1 VEVVPIP
8 LQGFDVQL
16 TDTSQRQARQ
26 RMLAEDGPETARTD
40 ADDAASAHSPI
51 RAQYLGVKR
60 AHPDAVLFFRMGDFY
75 EMFDDDAELV
85 ARELELTLTRRDWG
99 RGAKSPM
106 AGVPH
111 HAAEGY
117 IARLVAKGY
126 RVAVCEQVS
135 DPALSKGLVEREVLR
150 VVTPGTVV
158 DPAMLAAKRNNYL
171 AAAVLGRDAVGLAY
185 ADITTGE
192 FACTQFSA
200 TDPEAA
206 LLQELARVQPA
217 EVLLEASA
225 PERMHLPRRPNPLPP
240 SLRGKGHYGER
251 SAQAQSGSPA
261 ADGVGAQPAAPVAAG
276 DEGDDEHPG
285 LAKRLAALGGAFAT
299 VLTLYEPRA
308 FREDVARERLSAQFG
323 VATLE
328 AFGCAG
334 LPLAVRAAGAIVA
347 YLRETQRDLV
357 AQITSLETYS
367 TTGFMTLD
375 AHTRRNLEL
384 FESGR
389 SGGVKGS
396 LLWVLDATRTPMG
409 GRLLR
414 KWLGEPLLDLVKL
427 RARQDAIAA
436 ALTDPLL
443 RARLVPLLGRVGDL
457 ERLINRVVQRI
468 ATPRDLVALGVGLAA
483 VEELVA
489 SVPDA
494 PPGLARILAAI
505 APLPEL
511 CTLIARA
518 LVDEP
523 PPTLAEGGAIRAG
536 YDAELDTLR
545 DAARNARQWVADL
558 ERKERERTGIANL
571 RVGYNKV
578 FGYYLE
584 VTNSQLARVP
594 SDYIRKQT
602 LTTGERFITPDLKEF
617 ESIILNAHEKS
628 VKLEQDLFAALR
640 ARIAA
645 EEAEPVLRTARALAE
660 LDVTLAL
667 SEVASRNNYCR
678 PELDEGDAIHIV
690 AGRHPVVE
698 ASLSALDARH
708 DTPFVPNDA
717 ELATDDAQILL
728 LTGPNMAGKSTYLRQ
743 VALIALMAQIGSYV
757 PAEAAR
763 IGLVDRIFTRIGA
776 QDDLATGQSTFMVEM
791 VETANI
797 LHHATPRSLVILDEI
812 GRGTSTYDGLA
823 IARAIVEYLHNNK
836 RCGAKTLFA
845 THYHE
850 LVEVA
855 RILPRVR
862 AYNVAVTE
870 EQGEVVFLRKIVPG
884 GADKSYGIHVAQLAG
899 IPRQVVRRAE
909 EVLEELERKGDAK
922 GRRKAMRE
930 LVMPAALQLT
940 LFAGEPDPL
949 IEDLKSLAVDE
960 LTPLEA
966 LTRLYELQRRA
977 REL

>member
-1 VEVVPIP
+1 
-8 LQGFDVQL
+8 
-16 TDTSQRQARQ
+16 
-26 RMLAEDGPETARTD
+26 MLAEDGPHNAHNPQGP
-40 ADDAASAHSPI
+40 HSPI
-51 RAQYLGVKR
+51 RAQYLSVKR

-75 EMFDDDAELV
+75 EMFDEDAELV
-85 ARELELTLTRRDWG
+85 ARELELTLTKREWG

-111 HAAEGY
+111 HAAESY
-117 IARLVAKGY
+117 IARLVANGY

-135 DPALSKGLVEREVLR
+135 DPALAKGLVEREVIR

-171 AAAVLGRDAVGLAY
+171 AAAVLGRDAVGIAY

-192 FACTQFSA
+192 FVCTQLA
-200 TDPEAA
+200 AAEPETA

-217 EVLLEASA
+217 EVLLEAVS
-225 PERMHLPRRPNPLPP
+225 PEQMRFGRGGPNPLPP
-240 SLRGKGHYGER
+240 SLGGKGPRGE
-251 SAQAQSGSPA
+251 QSDVGARLVSPA
-261 ADGVGAQPAAPVAAG
+261 APTPETSSSQAARAA
-276 DEGDDEHPG
+276 DADDDERPD
-285 LAKRLAALGGAFAT
+285 LAKRLAALGGSLST
-299 VLTLYEPRA
+299 VFTPYEPRA
-308 FREDVARERLSAQFG
+308 FREDVARERLREQLG

-328 AFGCAG
+328 AFGCEK

-347 YLRETQRDLV
+347 YLRETQRDV
-357 AQITSLETYS
+357 VGQITSLETYS
-367 TTGFMTLD
+367 TSGFMTLD

-389 SGGVKGS
+389 AGGMKGS

-409 GRLLR
+409 GRMLR
-414 KWLGEPLLDLVKL
+414 KWLGEPLLDLAKL
-427 RARQDAIAA
+427 RVRQDGVAA
-436 ALTDPLL
+436 GLADVAL
-443 RARLVPLLGRVGDL
+443 RARLAPALGRMGDL

-468 ATPRDLVALGVGLAA
+468 ATPRDLVALAAGLAA
-483 VEELVA
+483 VEELIA
-489 SVPDA
+489 SVTSVPA
-494 PPGLARILAAI
+494 GLARIFAAI
-505 APLPEL
+505 HPLPEL
-511 CTLIARA
+511 RA
-518 LVDEP
+518 LIERAIVDEP
-523 PPTLAEGGAIRAG
+523 PLTLTEGGAIRLG
-536 YDAELDTLR
+536 HSDELDTLL

-558 ERKERERTGIANL
+558 ERKERERTGIGNL

-594 SDYIRKQT
+594 ADYIRKQT

-628 VKLEQDLFAALR
+628 VKLEQELFAALR
-640 ARIAA
+640 APIA
-645 EEAEPVLRTARALAE
+645 EEWAERVLRTARALAE

-667 SEVASRNNYCR
+667 AEVAARNTYCR
-678 PELDEGDAIHIV
+678 PELDEGDTIHIV

-698 ASLSALDARH
+698 AAQRDA
-708 DTPFVPNDA
+708 PFVPNDT
-717 ELATDDAQILL
+717 ELATGDAQILL

-743 VALIALMAQIGSYV
+743 VALIALMAQIGSFV

-862 AYNVAVTE
+862 ACNVAVTE
-870 EQGEVVFLRKIVPG
+870 EEGEVVFLRKIVPG

-909 EVLEELERKGDAK
+909 EVLEDLERKGEAK

-930 LVMPAALQLT
+930 MVMPAALQLT
-940 LFAGEPDPL
+940 LFAAEPDAL
-949 IEDLKSLAVDE
+949 VEELKSLAVDE

-966 LTRLYELQRRA
+966 LTRLYELQRKA
-977 REL
+977 RER